1 MRPDPLRPLKGELMV
16 VEIEAKGNW
25 KIEAKLKR
33 KKKMKVKFFKK

>member
-33 KKKMKVKFFKK
+33 KIKDESKIL